1 MLRLTRL
8 AASTITLIVTVACVP
23 LPRLA
28 FQAEPADLETL
39 AGEWVGEYE
48 SASRGRGGSLE
59 FSLAARTNEA
69 RGAVI
74 MVPRG
79 HVQPYRRE
87 PHESE
92 PAASP
97 DPFNRPV
104 LSIRFIRVS
113 HGAIVGMLD
122 RYWDPDRQCYATTVF
137 RGEAGH
143 ARVAGTFRTS
153 FACGEGE
160 ASGTWH
166 AAKKSAR
173 R

>member
-1 MLRLTRL
+1 MLRLTRF
-8 AASTITLIVTVACVP
+8 AASTLTLIVTVACLP

-28 FQAEPADLETL
+28 LQAEPGDLEIL
-39 AGEWVGEYE
+39 AGEWEGEYD
-48 SASRGRGGSLE
+48 STSLGRHGTLE
-59 FSLAARTNEA
+59 FSLVARTNEA
-69 RGAVI
+69 RGAVL

-92 PAASP
+92 PAAPP
-97 DPFNRPV
+97 DPFSRPI
-104 LSIRFIRVS
+104 LSIRFIRAS
-113 HGAIVGMLD
+113 HGSIVGMLD

-137 RGEAGH
+137 KGEAGD
-143 ARVAGTFRTS
+143 ATVAGTFRTT